1 MSYFRLIKSESLGV
15 GHRHQYILKYLEV
28 KSTKKME
35 DNHFIIESLFLTS
48 ERWPMFSFVL
58 GQFTVIPHVAQ
69 Q

>member
-15 GHRHQYILKYLEV
+15 GHRLYILKYLEV